1 MNNDT
6 NSLIA
11 SVMAAQE
18 QARQDQLN
26 KHVREYEELERRLTL
41 LPKAKEYLSNE
52 EFEAVKLSLVAQL
65 KEYLSS
71 PLDPMLQ
78 AKSSTNK

>member
-1 MNNDT
+1 MLDANN
-6 NSLIA
+6 LVA
-11 SVMAAQE
+11 SVMAAQQ

-41 LPKAKEYLSNE
+41 LSKAKDYMSNE
-52 EFEAVKLSLVAQL
+52 EYEAIKESLVTQL

-71 PLDPMLQ
+71 PLDPMPQ
-78 AKSSTNK
+78 AQSSTSK

>member
-1 MNNDT
+1 MLDANN
-6 NSLIA
+6 LVA
-11 SVMAAQE
+11 SVMAAQQ

-41 LPKAKEYLSNE
+41 LSKAKEYLSNE
-52 EFEAVKLSLVAQL
+52 EFESTKESLVTQL

-71 PLDPMLQ
+71 PLDPIPPAQ
-78 AKSSTNK
+78 TTASK